1 MPPLQDAI
9 LIAGPTASGKS
20 ALALKLAA
28 ETGGVI
34 VNADSMQVYSLLDVL
49 TARPQAEELS
59 QAEHLLYGHVDPSEA
74 YSTGRYMRSLQALQ
88 EKGAFAGRP
97 AIFVGGTGLYFRA
110 LTQGLSTIPEVP
122 TAIREKW
129 RQAVIEEG
137 AGALHRLLSE
147 RDPVAATAIH
157 ASDAQRIVRA
167 LEVEEASGKPISHWQ
182 KMAGPPVVDVES
194 ARLYVIEPDREELGE
209 RISRRFDM
217 MLEQGAMAE
226 ARALAALDLDP
237 ALPAMKAIGAR
248 ELIAA
253 DRGDI
258 SLDAAVELAKTASR
272 QYAKRQMTWF
282 RNQLDPQ
289 WQRLAIGEAVSS
301 N

>member
-1 MPPLQDAI
+1 VPPLQDAI

-49 TARPQAEELS
+49 TARPQVDELS
-59 QAEHLLYGHVDPSEA
+59 QAEHLLYGHVEPCEA
-74 YSTGRYMRSLQALQ
+74 YSTGRYMRAVQALQ
-88 EKGAFAGRP
+88 EKGAFAGRS

-122 TAIREKW
+122 AVIREKW
-129 RQAVIEEG
+129 RQAAIEEG
-137 AGALHRLLSE
+137 AGALHRLLVE

-167 LEVEEASGKPISHWQ
+167 LEVEEASGKPISYWQ
-182 KMAGPPVVDVES
+182 KMAGPPVVDVAS
-194 ARLYVIEPDREELGE
+194 ARLYVIEPDRDVLGE
-209 RISRRFDM
+209 RISRRFDI
-217 MLEQGAMAE
+217 MLEQDAMAE
-226 ARALAALDLDP
+226 ARALAALNLDP

-253 DRGDI
+253 DRGEI

-282 RNQLDPQ
+282 RNQLGPQ
-289 WQRLAIGEAVSS
+289 WQRLAIGETVSS